1 MFLSCLFFNFRI
13 DKYGLRLTMVLECVN
28 NQIFKMNFQNNVKL
42 KLLVLKC
49 VKVGEKCFISEGLT
63 PTTSEVENVIQS
75 GSNPKCMCK
84 YGVYKSC

>member
-1 MFLSCLFFNFRI
+1 
-13 DKYGLRLTMVLECVN
+13 MVLECVN

-49 VKVGEKCFISEGLT
+49 VKVGEKCFISEVLT

-75 GSNPKCMCK
+75 GSNPKFMCK